1 MHTARRAQGALP
13 TASNGRP
20 AWIPNDPNGTRPK
33 LDETLGHDDEAIM
46 RRNTLA
52 QTAQERYDVWAAT
65 TDAPELEELSIHPSR
80 HTFRGRDVGKELHGS
95 GSRMVFR
102 AFNSEQERVVA
113 AAREH
118 SSSSLK
124 QPVYSNPGRYTIG
137 TTYSFTRRGYLA
149 RQRMKSMEL
158 GGPMRYQSP
167 TERERIM
174 DAKRLEA
181 VLDVLDEYS
190 PEVARAKS
198 EQFLMYKR
206 QEKDKW
212 VGARDFYRGGST
224 GILNRFQGSDEKHRE
239 VPDQDTYGLLNFGHV
254 RVRVPAKEIGG
265 DFKTSV
271 PQGIYL
277 PNLNKSC
284 SWNVLPTIAL
294 LPLKTYYRAGS
305 AVPLTIS
312 TATQ

>member
-1 MHTARRAQGALP
+1 MYNMHTARRAQGALP

-124 QPVYSNPGRYTIG
+124 QPVYSNWAVRCAINRRRSGKESWMPSASKQCW
-137 TTYSFTRRGYLA
+137 TYWTN
-149 RQRMKSMEL
+149 
-158 GGPMRYQSP
+158 
-167 TERERIM
+167 I
-174 DAKRLEA
+174 RL
-181 VLDVLDEYS
+181 
-190 PEVARAKS
+190 
-198 EQFLMYKR
+198 
-206 QEKDKW
+206 KW
-212 VGARDFYRGGST
+212 
-224 GILNRFQGSDEKHRE
+224 L
-239 VPDQDTYGLLNFGHV
+239 VP
-254 RVRVPAKEIGG
+254 K
-265 DFKTSV
+265 
-271 PQGIYL
+271 
-277 PNLNKSC
+277 
-284 SWNVLPTIAL
+284 
-294 LPLKTYYRAGS
+294 
-305 AVPLTIS
+305 
-312 TATQ
+312 